1 MMVATLVRE
10 KNKLMRK
17 KWKMI
22 KGGILLLATLLVTG
36 ELGQAAVWAMQIPD
50 VRQSVQSVSSGNA
63 GGNKAGDTGINNIL
77 PEGYTVSSGD
87 KRLARAAAI
96 WNPDLG
102 NTTAITN
109 ANVAKWW
116 KDGMVPTSFT
126 ERWIPNVP
134 AEGKFQLSV
143 ETVDGSPAVHCHSE
157 DGSARYCMM
166 NTKLTGIDYA
176 KKYVLRAYV
185 KTENVAGTGFYMRA
199 QAGKKVNVN
208 MGDGYKVR
216 GTSDGWVLYEITLK
230 DLAALA
236 QDDSGRMKIEVFFEK
251 FTGDVWVKDIMLL
264 QDYDLSMNQQ
274 TVRMNIGESTTLEVQ
289 ASEAG
294 VDLDGIIWTSSDDS
308 IAVVDNGVITAKK
321 GGSTVITA
329 SLEDGHSAACRV
341 LVSDGAMEQAYAGM
355 RDKWT
360 ERLTGNSFWNNG
372 NASKAYQSIVQGYDK
387 AAKEALDVFVGDS
400 NSQLFRNLD
409 LTLKTNSG
417 STNSKDS
424 ADLAAATSRILEMA
438 RAWACEGSG
447 YYHNEELRDNIL
459 YALEWV
465 YKNIYN
471 ESIDNKTRYGNWYH
485 WWISMPQNLAG
496 AAILMYDELD
506 TPENEALL
514 QGIAATLKNFNEDP
528 AYVYKVR
535 GAGSGKMDMTGAN
548 LAETCLVAVL
558 RSALARDQ
566 EGAAL
571 AVSYFGRMVA
581 KVSSGDGIYEDGSF
595 IQHNNLAYT
604 GGYGATLLN
613 GAEKIVY
620 LTTGSSLEIET
631 EQLDVIYNWIWDGI
645 RPLYADGAVF
655 DMVSGRSVARPG
667 RSDLTTGRGI
677 LAGVVLMAKSAP
689 EEFRGKLQAFARK
702 HLMAGVSAMGEEAYY
717 GGMNAAAM
725 MEALKITGDSSIV
738 PEDDTPYAYI
748 FGSMDKAVAH
758 SETFSAGFSF
768 SSGRT
773 GRFEYGNGENAKG
786 WHQSDGMV
794 YIYNGD
800 PAAYSDNYWN
810 TIDSHR
816 LPGITTDHSTWK
828 LSAWGNY
835 PGNGN
840 YNGGAVLGQ
849 YAAIAMNF
857 KNYTQAAND
866 KLTAKKTWFVFDD
879 EIVCLGA
886 GISGMNASMDTETIV
901 DNKKVDGGNALLIN
915 GTAYTTENDT
925 NSLEQKVS
933 WAWLEGNTDK
943 DAMGYYFPS
952 QSNVY
957 VKREARTGSWRDVN
971 NGNTAVDAAP
981 VTRNYVSL
989 ALKHGEYING
999 KTASFQYENY
1009 DYVLLPGRTAEEA
1022 ERYSQNPDIEIL
1034 ANNAYVQAA
1043 WDKKADVYGYVF
1055 WQPSAS
1061 SNKLLRVGDVES
1073 DYASVVLQ
1081 RDKQNKTIT
1090 VGIADPL
1097 QNRDKVTVRLYGN
1110 HLKLTQADSNI
1121 TVVKTDKYGV
1131 VLDVATRNAKNTA
1144 FQAVFSYEEQDEA
1157 AMEQYRK
1164 IRVTYADN
1172 LTGNSFTD
1180 KTDKEYTALMADYT
1194 RNARE
1199 VWDSLIKEED
1209 RTRLWEDLNVTLDY
1223 SNKGSNNND
1232 SVPFDTTVERI
1243 RTMALAY
1250 ASEGSSLYH
1259 NKQLGQDIKGTI
1271 TFILDNYPRELADKV
1286 YGNWWNWDIGIPQ
1299 KLCDITLLLY
1309 DELRDEMIS
1318 DLYRYLDTTVPF
1330 ADYCWMRS
1338 TRPYLY
1344 ATTAANTM
1352 DIGVVRALTGAI
1364 GNDPKGLYMASD
1376 VLPSLLK
1383 YVTSG
1388 DGFYRDGSYAQ
1399 HGTLAYT
1406 GGYGA
1411 DAIRGVAKI
1420 ASITNGTPWA
1430 CTDADPNIVYEWILN
1445 AFRPLY
1451 VDGGIFEMVT
1461 GRQIS
1466 RYNRNDITTGR
1477 YIMDAILLLAESA
1490 PEQYRDRILSFAKT
1504 QVAAG
1509 AAYDK
1514 DAYFGRLRFSS
1525 LITAKKLLADTS
1537 IPVDS
1542 QVYTKIYA
1550 QMDKAVIHGD
1560 GYALGISMYSSR
1572 KANAECG
1579 NNENFRGWYTS
1590 DGMTSLYNKDQHQ
1603 YNDNYWATV
1612 DMTRLAGI
1620 TTNHVTGNLGNF
1632 SLHVSPNAWVG
1643 ASSAR
1648 ELYASIGMDFS
1659 AQFSDLK
1666 ARKSWFVLGDQI
1678 VALGAGITST
1688 EGDYTETIVENRKID
1703 NNNTLITDGR
1713 EATGSVG
1720 VKDVDTISWAWLSAN
1735 KEGGAIGYYFPES
1748 TRVIM
1753 LREDRT
1759 GKWQDVN
1766 TNARMMNEETAQE
1779 ITRSYL
1785 SLAIDH
1791 GIAPENA
1798 DYSYVLLPGK
1808 TLKEMDDYAQNN
1820 SIRILANTDTLQAVC
1835 DTELQVCG
1843 YNFWKAGTYTPI
1855 ESNMDHAA
1863 YVVEAK
1869 QPASITIAEEAGVI
1883 TIGIAD
1889 PTQKAG
1895 SVTVEIGMDSD
1906 RLKLVSQAEGV
1917 TVNIGINGKAVITA
1931 NTQKAYG
1938 ATFQVVLADKEA
1950 AAAIKLL
1957 QETQDFL
1964 ESNLT
1969 MAEESKLIALQAGL
1983 KELDLRIL
1991 GKSDRERAEKLLM
2004 QVDAVVHDMKAAN
2017 AAVSALQGITVVD
2030 KDNVDTV
2037 TVYLETYDNLT
2048 ASQKAMLTAS
2058 QTTAAEAVRNL
2069 LKAYQD
2075 TIKAVGGEEG
2085 ENGNAEDNKSGSD
2098 GDSRPGDSSENKPGD
2113 GSDKKSG
2120 DGSENKPG
2128 NGSDKK
2134 SGDSTENKLGDSSEN
2149 KPGDGSDKKSGDGSD
2164 KKSSDNSENKS
2175 GDNSENKSGESS
2187 ENKSGDN
2194 SDKKPGD
2201 NSDKKPG
2208 DNSDKKPGDNSDKKP
2223 GAGSENKSGD
2233 SSDKKPGDSSDKKP
2247 GDSSENKS
2255 GDNSDKKS
2263 EASAEN
2269 KSDDNPDNKPESDGE
2284 NKSGSTKS
2292 GQEDNGS
2299 KNGGSSVEKTSPAF
2313 FDNSPDT
2320 AVQVKSGNLTIKW
2333 LPVTVIMIGMIAAAI
2348 IIYLRYQSK
2357 KRKRN
2362 K

>member
-1 MMVATLVRE
+1 
-10 KNKLMRK
+10 
-17 KWKMI
+17 
-22 KGGILLLATLLVTG
+22 
-36 ELGQAAVWAMQIPD
+36 
-50 VRQSVQSVSSGNA
+50 
-63 GGNKAGDTGINNIL
+63 
-77 PEGYTVSSGD
+77 
-87 KRLARAAAI
+87 
-96 WNPDLG
+96 
-102 NTTAITN
+102 
-109 ANVAKWW
+109 
-116 KDGMVPTSFT
+116 
-126 ERWIPNVP
+126 
-134 AEGKFQLSV
+134 
-143 ETVDGSPAVHCHSE
+143 
-157 DGSARYCMM
+157 
-166 NTKLTGIDYA
+166 
-176 KKYVLRAYV
+176 
-185 KTENVAGTGFYMRA
+185 
-199 QAGKKVNVN
+199 
-208 MGDGYKVR
+208 
-216 GTSDGWVLYEITLK
+216 
-230 DLAALA
+230 
-236 QDDSGRMKIEVFFEK
+236 
-251 FTGDVWVKDIMLL
+251 
-264 QDYDLSMNQQ
+264 
-274 TVRMNIGESTTLEVQ
+274 
-289 ASEAG
+289 
-294 VDLDGIIWTSSDDS
+294 
-308 IAVVDNGVITAKK
+308 
-321 GGSTVITA
+321 
-329 SLEDGHSAACRV
+329 
-341 LVSDGAMEQAYAGM
+341 
-355 RDKWT
+355 
-360 ERLTGNSFWNNG
+360 
-372 NASKAYQSIVQGYDK
+372 
-387 AAKEALDVFVGDS
+387 
-400 NSQLFRNLD
+400 
-409 LTLKTNSG
+409 
-417 STNSKDS
+417 
-424 ADLAAATSRILEMA
+424 
-438 RAWACEGSG
+438 
-447 YYHNEELRDNIL
+447 
-459 YALEWV
+459 
-465 YKNIYN
+465 
-471 ESIDNKTRYGNWYH
+471 
-485 WWISMPQNLAG
+485 
-496 AAILMYDELD
+496 
-506 TPENEALL
+506 
-514 QGIAATLKNFNEDP
+514 
-528 AYVYKVR
+528 
-535 GAGSGKMDMTGAN
+535 
-548 LAETCLVAVL
+548 
-558 RSALARDQ
+558 
-566 EGAAL
+566 
-571 AVSYFGRMVA
+571 
-581 KVSSGDGIYEDGSF
+581 
-595 IQHNNLAYT
+595 
-604 GGYGATLLN
+604 
-613 GAEKIVY
+613 
-620 LTTGSSLEIET
+620 
-631 EQLDVIYNWIWDGI
+631 
-645 RPLYADGAVF
+645 
-655 DMVSGRSVARPG
+655 
-667 RSDLTTGRGI
+667 
-677 LAGVVLMAKSAP
+677 
-689 EEFRGKLQAFARK
+689 
-702 HLMAGVSAMGEEAYY
+702 
-717 GGMNAAAM
+717 
-725 MEALKITGDSSIV
+725 
-738 PEDDTPYAYI
+738 
-748 FGSMDKAVAH
+748 
-758 SETFSAGFSF
+758 
-768 SSGRT
+768 
-773 GRFEYGNGENAKG
+773 
-786 WHQSDGMV
+786 
-794 YIYNGD
+794 
-800 PAAYSDNYWN
+800 
-810 TIDSHR
+810 
-816 LPGITTDHSTWK
+816 
-828 LSAWGNY
+828 
-835 PGNGN
+835 
-840 YNGGAVLGQ
+840 
-849 YAAIAMNF
+849 
-857 KNYTQAAND
+857 
-866 KLTAKKTWFVFDD
+866 
-879 EIVCLGA
+879 
-886 GISGMNASMDTETIV
+886 
-901 DNKKVDGGNALLIN
+901 
-915 GTAYTTENDT
+915 
-925 NSLEQKVS
+925 
-933 WAWLEGNTDK
+933 
-943 DAMGYYFPS
+943 
-952 QSNVY
+952 
-957 VKREARTGSWRDVN
+957 
-971 NGNTAVDAAP
+971 
-981 VTRNYVSL
+981 
-989 ALKHGEYING
+989 
-999 KTASFQYENY
+999 
-1009 DYVLLPGRTAEEA
+1009 
-1022 ERYSQNPDIEIL
+1022 
-1034 ANNAYVQAA
+1034 
-1043 WDKKADVYGYVF
+1043 
-1055 WQPSAS
+1055 
-1061 SNKLLRVGDVES
+1061 
-1073 DYASVVLQ
+1073 
-1081 RDKQNKTIT
+1081 
-1090 VGIADPL
+1090 
-1097 QNRDKVTVRLYGN
+1097 
-1110 HLKLTQADSNI
+1110 
-1121 TVVKTDKYGV
+1121 
-1131 VLDVATRNAKNTA
+1131 
-1144 FQAVFSYEEQDEA
+1144 
-1157 AMEQYRK
+1157 
-1164 IRVTYADN
+1164 
-1172 LTGNSFTD
+1172 
-1180 KTDKEYTALMADYT
+1180 
-1194 RNARE
+1194 
-1199 VWDSLIKEED
+1199 
-1209 RTRLWEDLNVTLDY
+1209 
-1223 SNKGSNNND
+1223 
-1232 SVPFDTTVERI
+1232 
-1243 RTMALAY
+1243 
-1250 ASEGSSLYH
+1250 
-1259 NKQLGQDIKGTI
+1259 
-1271 TFILDNYPRELADKV
+1271 
-1286 YGNWWNWDIGIPQ
+1286 
-1299 KLCDITLLLY
+1299 
-1309 DELRDEMIS
+1309 
-1318 DLYRYLDTTVPF
+1318 
-1330 ADYCWMRS
+1330 
-1338 TRPYLY
+1338 
-1344 ATTAANTM
+1344 
-1352 DIGVVRALTGAI
+1352 
-1364 GNDPKGLYMASD
+1364 
-1376 VLPSLLK
+1376 
-1383 YVTSG
+1383 
-1388 DGFYRDGSYAQ
+1388 
-1399 HGTLAYT
+1399 
-1406 GGYGA
+1406 
-1411 DAIRGVAKI
+1411 
-1420 ASITNGTPWA
+1420 
-1430 CTDADPNIVYEWILN
+1430 
-1445 AFRPLY
+1445 
-1451 VDGGIFEMVT
+1451 
-1461 GRQIS
+1461 
-1466 RYNRNDITTGR
+1466 
-1477 YIMDAILLLAESA
+1477 
-1490 PEQYRDRILSFAKT
+1490 
-1504 QVAAG
+1504 
-1509 AAYDK
+1509 
-1514 DAYFGRLRFSS
+1514 
-1525 LITAKKLLADTS
+1525 
-1537 IPVDS
+1537 
-1542 QVYTKIYA
+1542 
-1550 QMDKAVIHGD
+1550 
-1560 GYALGISMYSSR
+1560 
-1572 KANAECG
+1572 
-1579 NNENFRGWYTS
+1579 
-1590 DGMTSLYNKDQHQ
+1590 MTSLYNKDQHQ